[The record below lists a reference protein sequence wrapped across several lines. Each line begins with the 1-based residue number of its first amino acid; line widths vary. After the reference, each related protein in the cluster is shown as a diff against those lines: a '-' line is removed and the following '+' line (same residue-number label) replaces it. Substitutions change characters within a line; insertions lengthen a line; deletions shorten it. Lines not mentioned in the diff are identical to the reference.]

1 MPESSN
7 QNITNAIAN
16 RLGLFDAF
24 QKHLPIDMLKAELT
38 GIDIDTLNN
47 PRLEDIKPGG
57 AFVLKA
63 QGFPD
68 VKNIR
73 AKNLLP
79 NDQQKR
85 DSLIKIIEEAYQR
98 VKDNDELSDEKTTLF
113 IPLEY
118 KSHWYLVE
126 INLTK
131 TEIRAVSV
139 WDPRKK
145 SEKESDSPP
154 KQAPFP
160 YEQLKAIIIKSPEI
174 QESTAQGKQDPRDS
188 YSCGDW
194 IVDEIERRKV
204 GENYQAK
211 SVELLRLIHI
221 SKIFRHHFDDIFDN
235 IKPNLDDLYNNFV
248 VDRSLDNDID
258 IDLTLQIANELVSN
272 AVETKYKEIYER
284 IRLYRDKAS
293 PKLGDANFINQVLQP
308 SSTVEWAHA
317 KELTQAVNIYK
328 NALNKKVLG
337 EEEREAYKKTLAE
350 FIKDLIKYFKHQII
364 EQGSPLNIALSQ
376 ELAKEIDIEHEIAK
390 IAAEIKQEKEL
401 EQQDMI
407 SKASGDERES
417 SSSVLQAT
425 ANASTDGVIITP
437 VELTDM
443 DLTSQTFYS
452 CLSDSTDTDE
462 LSEIFDSQE
471 SESFESMT
479 PTTES
484 ADSLMT
490 VPTTPVL
497 QAVEPSPQ
505 LTQTTITAATEKK
518 PARKRQEVNLAQ
530 TQGLAEITSTD
541 IETHGPRVDNPS
553 TMDAQ
558 QPLLTSIEQPS
569 EETPAIQST
578 DVISSSAYHKQR
590 DLVQAKAEVLADEKI
605 IQLQDELATLN
616 HYFMQFKERP
626 PTATTLKKDYE
637 PKAEQLL
644 KIARELQ
651 AKIANLPNELT
662 HEQQKAYDSLNNK
675 LANLITDVTT
685 IKNAINDL
693 WNQRVESYENL
704 KAGIIDLGRV
714 IKIFAEEPINPSQR
728 TRLNIEAAN
737 FRTQLTELKE
747 EVSLDLSLLSE
758 FADPSFAIQK
768 QKGTIYLQRLQGY
781 LDRLN
786 RKITK
791 KESTALITELPLDF
805 MRAQL
810 TEQKSY
816 FKWHNSLNIVN
827 LFKKAIKAVRE
838 VIPDDKRDDFAAAA
852 DQFDDQKK
860 IDTKLL
866 DFFKKHLRPG
876 EPYKT
881 YLETIDGSI
890 PIADRKNFDQA
901 VKIFRSDEDIT
912 KLNEFLK
919 QHLECETQFEPYLK
933 ALNDIPAKD
942 KPKFNHA
949 VFLAQQGDQEPL
961 AEFLTNHSQLK
972 TILNDNLETLKQAA
986 AMWQSQHQDTFWDM
1000 SQLEA
1005 KKEPRAISYRRA
1017 HHYLGK
1023 LFDNIT
1029 EEQQKLEEE
1038 AEKNGDHS
1046 ASNKRAEEIE
1056 EIFAAYQNGTINEV
1070 LTTKGAKS
1078 LEQYE
1083 EDNAIAEAKS
1093 TRMKGPTSGG

>member
-1 MPESSN
+1 LS
-7 QNITNAIAN
+7 
-16 RLGLFDAF
+16 
-24 QKHLPIDMLKAELT
+24 KA
-38 GIDIDTLNN
+38 
-47 PRLEDIKPGG
+47 
-57 AFVLKA
+57 
-63 QGFPD
+63 
-68 VKNIR
+68 
-73 AKNLLP
+73 
-79 NDQQKR
+79 
-85 DSLIKIIEEAYQR
+85 
-98 VKDNDELSDEKTTLF
+98 
-113 IPLEY
+113 
-118 KSHWYLVE
+118 
-126 INLTK
+126 
-131 TEIRAVSV
+131 
-139 WDPRKK
+139 
-145 SEKESDSPP
+145 
-154 KQAPFP
+154 
-160 YEQLKAIIIKSPEI
+160 
-174 QESTAQGKQDPRDS
+174 
-188 YSCGDW
+188 
-194 IVDEIERRKV
+194 
-204 GENYQAK
+204 
-211 SVELLRLIHI
+211 
-221 SKIFRHHFDDIFDN
+221 
-235 IKPNLDDLYNNFV
+235 
-248 VDRSLDNDID
+248 
-258 IDLTLQIANELVSN
+258 
-272 AVETKYKEIYER
+272 
-284 IRLYRDKAS
+284 
-293 PKLGDANFINQVLQP
+293 
-308 SSTVEWAHA
+308 
-317 KELTQAVNIYK
+317 
-328 NALNKKVLG
+328 
-337 EEEREAYKKTLAE
+337 
-350 FIKDLIKYFKHQII
+350 
-364 EQGSPLNIALSQ
+364 PLNIALSQ
-376 ELAKEIDIEHEIAK
+376 ELVKEIDVEHEIAK

-407 SKASGDERES
+407 SEASDDERDDEVES

-425 ANASTDGVIITP
+425 ANASTIAKPASAKPLAASSNPIKRIFNALFKPKSSYQKLESSEPMSPSTESKSTDGVIITP

-443 DLTSQTFYS
+443 DVTSQTFYS

-490 VPTTPVL
+490 VPTTPVQ

-518 PARKRQEVNLAQ
+518 QARKRQEVNLAQ
-530 TQGLAEITSTD
+530 TQGIAEITSTD

-553 TMDAQ
+553 TTDAL

-605 IQLQDELATLN
+605 IQLKDELATLN

-644 KIARELQ
+644 KIAQELQ

-662 HEQQKAYDSLNNK
+662 HEQQEAYDSLDNK
-675 LANLITDVTT
+675 LANLITD
-685 IKNAINDL
+685 ISASKNAINDR
-693 WNQRVESYENL
+693 WDQRVGSYEKLNT
-704 KAGIIDLGRV
+704 KITTISTV
-714 IKIFAEEPINPSQR
+714 INTFTEEPINPSQR

-747 EVSLDLSLLSE
+747 EVSLDLSLLSK

-768 QKGTIYLQRLQGY
+768 QKGTIYLQQLQGY

-816 FKWHNSLNIVN
+816 FKWHNSLTKTLNF
-827 LFKKAIKAVRE
+827 FKKIIGDISQ
-838 VIPDDKRDDFAAAA
+838 VIPDDERDDFEAAA
-852 DQFDDQKK
+852 DQFFTRKEV
-860 IDTKLL
+860 TKELEN
-866 DFFKKHLRPG
+866 FFKKHLRPG

-881 YLETIDGSI
+881 YIEAIDGSI

-901 VKIFRSDEDIT
+901 VKIFRSDKDIT
-912 KLNEFLK
+912 KLSEFLK

-949 VFLAQQGDQEPL
+949 VCLAQQGDHEPL

-972 TILNDNLETLKQAA
+972 TILNDNQKTLKQAA

-1000 SQLEA
+1000 SLLEVQHNSKA
-1005 KKEPRAISYRRA
+1005 SSYRRA

-1029 EEQQKLEEE
+1029 AEDKEAEEEEERKLEEE
-1038 AEKNGDHS
+1038 ERREAEEKGRKVDVTKFYS
-1046 ASNKRAEEIE
+1046 QARIERAQEIE
-1056 EIFAAYQNGTINEV
+1056 EIFAAYQNGTVNEV

-1083 EDNAIAEAKS
+1083 EDSAIAQS
-1093 TRMKGPTSGG
+1093 TTRTQGPGRS